1 MSVFGKEYSMLPM
14 LRIVLLMS
22 YAVTAGLS
30 IGGCQDARTPETTAT
45 SAPPPAT
52 AASAVTKKAP
62 TDLEQLAERLVNQ
75 SAAIKEGE
83 LVLISGG
90 AQDQELL
97 ENIAVHVRKVGAFPQ
112 VVLSSDRMAKRL
124 FFDVPEKFD
133 AQADTL
139 GLKLAQNFNVLI
151 AVNSNLD
158 EGVFAGADP
167 GRQAA
172 RAKTSQPV
180 AEAFLNRKVRQV
192 EVGNGMYPTSWRA
205 KRFGMTDDELMKTF
219 WEGVNVDYASL
230 AGRAEEVR
238 GVIAAGNEI
247 QIKDANGTDLSV
259 RVQGRPV
266 FASDGIISA
275 EEAQK
280 GGAAI
285 SVYLPAGEVYVT
297 PVAGTAEGK
306 IVRPREYFQGQEI
319 QNLTLTFAG
328 GKLTSIT
335 GSGLGFEPLK
345 ALYDAA
351 GEGKD
356 QFAVVDLGINPNV
369 KLPSSSAVGMWV
381 PAGTVTV
388 GMGNNIWA
396 GGNNKSAYAYYV
408 SLPGTTVTLD
418 GKPIIENGQLK
429 I

>member
-1 MSVFGKEYSMLPM
+1 M
-14 LRIVLLMS
+14 RRRLLLIS
-22 YAVTAGLS
+22 CALAAGS
-30 IGGCQDARTPETTAT
+30 WIGGCQARAPETPA
-45 SAPPPAT
+45 SAPPPAPAE
-52 AASAVTKKAP
+52 AATKKAP

-75 SAAIKEGE
+75 SAGIQQGE
-83 LVLISGG
+83 FVLVSGA

-97 ENIAVHVRKVGAFPQ
+97 ENIAVHVRKVGGFPQ

-133 AQADTL
+133 TQADAL
-139 GLKLAQNFNVLI
+139 GLRQAEYLNTIIV
-151 AVNSNLD
+151 VDSNRD
-158 EGVFAGADP
+158 EGLFAGADP
-167 GRQAA
+167 RRQAA
-172 RAKTSQPV
+172 RAKTGVPV
-180 AEAFLNRKVRQV
+180 VEAFLKRKTKQV
-192 EVGNGMYPTSWRA
+192 EVGNGLYPTAWRA
-205 KRFGMTDDELMKTF
+205 KRFGMTDDELPKTF

-230 AGRAEEVR
+230 SARAEQVK
-238 GVIAAGNEI
+238 GVLAGGSEI
-247 QIKDANGTDLSV
+247 QIKDSNGTDLKV
-259 RVQGRPV
+259 RVHGRPV
-266 FASDGIISA
+266 YASDGIITS

-280 GGAAI
+280 GGAAV

-306 IVRPREYFQGQEI
+306 VVRTREYFQGQEI
-319 QNLTLTFAG
+319 QNLTLTFAA
-328 GKLTSIT
+328 GKLTSMT
-335 GSGLGFEPLK
+335 GSGPGFEPMK

-351 GEGKD
+351 GDGKD
-356 QFAVVDLGINPNV
+356 LFAVVDLGINPNV
-369 KLPSSSAVGMWV
+369 KLPASSAVGTWV

-396 GGNNKSAYAYYV
+396 GGNNKSPYAYFV

>member
-1 MSVFGKEYSMLPM
+1 MLPM
-14 LRIVLLMS
+14 LHRLLPMS
-22 YAVTAGLS
+22 CAVAAGLW
-30 IGGCQDARTPETTAT
+30 IGGCQKARAPETTAT
-45 SAPPPAT
+45 SAPPPA
-52 AASAVTKKAP
+52 AAADAATKKAP

-75 SAAIKEGE
+75 SAGIKEGE
-83 LVLISGG
+83 LVLVSGG
-90 AQDQELL
+90 TQDQELL

-112 VVLSSDRMAKRL
+112 VALSSDRMAKRL

-133 AQADTL
+133 TQADTL
-139 GLKLAQNFNVLI
+139 GLKLAENFNAVI

-167 GRQAA
+167 KRQAA
-172 RAKTSQPV
+172 RAKASQPV
-180 AEAFLNRKVRQV
+180 AEAFLKRKVRQV
-192 EVGNGMYPTSWRA
+192 EVGNGLYPTAWRA

-219 WEGVNVDYASL
+219 WQGVNVDYASL
-230 AGRAEEVR
+230 AARAEQVK
-238 GVIAAGNEI
+238 GALAGGSEF
-247 QIKDANGTDLSV
+247 QIKDSNGTDLRV

-266 FASDGIISA
+266 YASDGIISP

-306 IVRPREYFQGQEI
+306 VVRPREYFQGQEI

-335 GSGLGFEPLK
+335 GSGPGFEPLK

-356 QFAVVDLGINPNV
+356 LFAVVDLGINPNV
-369 KLPSSSAVGMWV
+369 KLPASSAVGTWV

-388 GMGNNIWA
+388 GIGNNIWA
-396 GGNNKSAYAYYV
+396 GGNNKSTYAYYV